1 MYRNAATH
9 PGKPINSTVTILNE
23 DFVIAGEIMV
33 FSILHG
39 GAAPSFLDPIVY
51 KFLAKLPLQVD
62 DCSPSQLLGKYVLL
76 TCWVIPI
83 LEIRSILYLTPRH
96 AFLMIIYV
104 LYTCF
109 HFLTLDSRSTR

>member
-9 PGKPINSTVTILNE
+9 PEKVVCVRETINSTVTILNE

-39 GAAPSFLDPIVY
+39 GPAPFLDPIVY

-62 DCSPSQLLGKYVLL
+62 DCSPSQHKTVALQVCITKLLG
-76 TCWVIPI
+76 
-83 LEIRSILYLTPRH
+83 
-96 AFLMIIYV
+96 
-104 LYTCF
+104 YTHNLRF
-109 HFLTLDSRSTR
+109 IQFYI